1 MNEKVKNEIDKACWH
16 EQRQMLGNDNM
27 KLKPYP
33 EYRDSEIKWIGE
45 IPEGWGVRKLKY
57 ICTKYAEYG
66 LNISSDNYQTEGI
79 RFIRTTDVDD
89 YGNLQNRGIYLNK
102 SLCKGYTLN
111 CGDLLISRSGTIG
124 RTFLFNS
131 KKNGEAT
138 YAGYLVRFSINKNKA
153 MPKYVFY
160 FTKTNS
166 FFGWLE
172 IQSIETTIENVN
184 GQKYANLLL
193 TIPPLPD
200 QIVIANFLD
209 SKTAKIDDLIEKDK
223 KLIELLK
230 EKRTALI
237 NYAVTKGLDPN
248 VKTKDSGIDWIGKI
262 PEGWGVKKLKFVSEV
277 YISNVDKKTYPNEHD
292 VLLCNYIDVY
302 KNEFITSNLEFM
314 KATANIVQVKKL
326 SINKNDVII
335 TKDSETIEEI
345 AIPAI
350 VTEDFQN
357 VVCGYHL
364 AIIRSCKKEILGK
377 YLFRLFQSKKFSEQ
391 FSVKANGVTRYG
403 ISTYPIKNIP
413 ILLPP
418 KEEQERIVNH
428 LDKHTIRI
436 DKTIQKNQKK
446 IELLKEYKKSLIHH
460 TVTGKVDVRG
470 A

>member
-1 MNEKVKNEIDKACWH
+1 VISKY
-16 EQRQMLGNDNM
+16 
-27 KLKPYP
+27 KPYTRYK
-33 EYRDSEIKWIGE
+33 ESGIKWIGE
-45 IPEGWGVRKLKY
+45 IPEEWQVKKLKY

-79 RFIRTTDVDD
+79 RFIRTTDIDD
-89 YGNLQNRGIYLNK
+89 YGNLQNGGVYLNK

-193 TIPPLPD
+193 TIPPLPE
-200 QIVIANFLD
+200 QITITNFLD
-209 SKTAKIDDLIEKDK
+209 KKTAEISKLIEKDK

-237 NYAVTKGLDPN
+237 NHAVTKGLDPN
-248 VKTKDSGIDWIGKI
+248 VKLKDSGIPWIGKI
-262 PEGWGVKKLKFVSEV
+262 PENWEAKKLKQISEIN
-277 YISNVDKKTYPNEHD
+277 ISNVDKKSDENEPE

-302 KNEFITSNLEFM
+302 KNEFIDSTINFM
-314 KATANIVQVKKL
+314 KATASVEQIRRFTIKMG
-326 SINKNDVII
+326 DVII
-335 TKDSETIEEI
+335 TKDSEEPTDI
-345 AIPAI
+345 AIPALI
-350 VTEDFQN
+350 IEDLKN

-364 AIIRSCKKEILGK
+364 ALIRSNKMILDGSF
-377 YLFRLFQSKKFSEQ
+377 LFRALQSKKINDQ
-391 FSVKANGVTRYG
+391 FITEANGVTRFG
-403 ISTYPIKNIP
+403 ISTYPILNSYILIP
-413 ILLPP
+413 PLS
-418 KEEQERIVNH
+418 EQIQIAEY
-428 LDKHTIRI
+428 LDKTTLKIDRTIE
-436 DKTIQKNQKK
+436 KTEAKL
-446 IELLKEYKKSLIHH
+446 ELLEEFKKSLIHH
-460 TVTGKVDVRG
+460 AVTGKIDIRG
-470 A
+470 SEI

>member
-1 MNEKVKNEIDKACWH
+1 
-16 EQRQMLGNDNM
+16 MLTLRNNNM

-33 EYRDSEIKWIGE
+33 EYRDSGIKWIGE
-45 IPEGWGVRKLKY
+45 IPEEWGVRKLKY

-79 RFIRTTDVDD
+79 RFIRTTDIDD

-209 SKTAKIDDLIEKDK
+209 SKTSKIDALIEKDK

-237 NYAVTKGLDPN
+237 NHAVTKGLDLN
-248 VKTKDSGIDWIGKI
+248 AKLKDSGIDWIGEI
-262 PEGWGVKKLKFVSEV
+262 PEGWEVRKVSKGFDIIGSGTTPKSQEEIYYDKGNISWVITGDLNDGLLKETSKKITEEAIKDYNMLKM
-277 YISNVDKKTYPNEHD
+277 YPKNSLIIAMYGATIGKIALLNIEACTNQACC
-292 VLLCNYIDVY
+292 VLAKSKIFETKYVFY
-302 KNEFITSNLEFM
+302 WFI
-314 KATANIVQVKKL
+314 A
-326 SINKNDVII
+326 NKNNIISYSYGGGQPNISQDVIK
-335 TKDSETIEEI
+335 TLK
-345 AIPAI
+345 IPIPPKLEQKAI
-350 VTEDFQN
+350 VE
-357 VVCGYHL
+357 
-364 AIIRSCKKEILGK
+364 
-377 YLFRLFQSKKFSEQ
+377 
-391 FSVKANGVTRYG
+391 
-403 ISTYPIKNIP
+403 
-413 ILLPP
+413 
-418 KEEQERIVNH
+418 H
-428 LDKHTIRI
+428 LDKATRKI
-436 DKTIQKNQKK
+436 DKTIQRIEQKIK
-446 IELLKEYKKSLIHH
+446 LLEEYKKSLIHH
-460 TVTGKVDVRG
+460 VVTGKMDVRG
-470 A
+470 SEI